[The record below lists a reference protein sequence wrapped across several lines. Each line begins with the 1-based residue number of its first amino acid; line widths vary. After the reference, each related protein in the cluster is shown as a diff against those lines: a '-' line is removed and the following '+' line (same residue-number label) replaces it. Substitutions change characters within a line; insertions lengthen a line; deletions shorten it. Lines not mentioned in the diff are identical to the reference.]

1 MKYYLPLLFL
11 ALASACST
19 VRQIPSTDS
28 TKVEVHTETVIQ
40 KDTVLVELPVV
51 VERVAVLDTVSHL
64 ENKYAASS
72 AVVSGGVLK
81 HSLETKP
88 VKLPAVVD
96 KEIVYRDSVVFRDR
110 VQTVTVEVE
119 RKLQTVTV
127 EVERKLT
134 GWQQAKL
141 RVGGFCFFAVI
152 LIGLYFLITQFI
164 NLKLF

>member
-19 VRQIPSTDS
+19 VRPLPTTDS
-28 TKVEVHTETVIQ
+28 TKVEVRTETVIE
-40 KDTVLVELPVV
+40 KDTVYVELPRV
-51 VERVAVLDTVSHL
+51 VERVAVQDTTSHL
-64 ENKYAASS
+64 ENEFALSDARIS
-72 AVVSGGVLK
+72 AGVLK

-88 VKLPAVVD
+88 VKMPAVVD
-96 KEIVYRDSVVFRDR
+96 KQIVYRDSIVFRDR

-119 RKLQTVTV
+119 K
-127 EVERKLT
+127 KLT

-152 LIGLYFLITQFI
+152 LIGLYFIITFLL
-164 NLKLF
+164 NLKRF

>member
-1 MKYYLPLLFL
+1 MRYFLPLLL
-11 ALASACST
+11 LLLTSACST

-28 TKVEVHTETVIQ
+28 TKVEVRTETVIQ

-72 AVVSGGVLK
+72 AVVSDGVLR
-81 HSLETKP
+81 HTLETKP

-119 RKLQTVTV
+119 RKL
-127 EVERKLT
+127 T

-141 RVGGFCFFAVI
+141 RVGGFCFFALI
-152 LIGLYFLITQFI
+152 LIALYFLITQFI

>member
-19 VRQIPSTDS
+19 VRPLPTTDS
-28 TKVEVHTETVIQ
+28 TKVEVRTETVIE
-40 KDTVLVELPVV
+40 KDTVFVELPRV
-51 VERVAVLDTVSHL
+51 VERVAVQDTTSHL
-64 ENKYAASS
+64 ENEFALSDACI
-72 AVVSGGVLK
+72 SGGVLK

-88 VKLPAVVD
+88 VKMPAVVD
-96 KEIVYRDSVVFRDR
+96 KQIVYRDSVVFRDR

-119 RKLQTVTV
+119 K
-127 EVERKLT
+127 KLT

-152 LIGLYFLITQFI
+152 LIGLYFIITFLL
-164 NLKLF
+164 NLKRF

>member
-19 VRQIPSTDS
+19 IRPLPSTDS
-28 TKVEVHTETVIQ
+28 TKVEVRTETVIE
-40 KDTVLVELPVV
+40 KDTVFVELPRV
-51 VERVAVLDTVSHL
+51 VERVAVQDTTSHL
-64 ENKYAASS
+64 ENEFALSDACIS
-72 AVVSGGVLK
+72 AGVLK

-88 VKLPAVVD
+88 AKMPAVVD
-96 KEIVYRDSVVFRDR
+96 KQIVYRDSVVFRDR

-119 RKLQTVTV
+119 K
-127 EVERKLT
+127 KLT

-152 LIGLYFLITQFI
+152 LIGLYFIITFLL
-164 NLKLF
+164 NLKRF